1 MDHGYTMDEQDEF
14 LDKIDDVQKKIQDI
28 IEGKID
34 MEELDRQEM
43 EEKERERLKEVAKQI
58 KQRE

>member
-58 KQRE
+58 K